1 MAILT
6 PQEVREYIYD
16 KVEKNYLVDG
26 EELSDTQ
33 INIAMELTLSEWN
46 STPPTAADNLAN
58 FKYKHILMSGTLY
71 RCFMGLSA
79 LLARNTFAFTDG
91 GLSIPLEERFQLY
104 QTLSGMFQGDF
115 YSTMAKTKININM
128 DEGWGSLGS
137 DYSNF
142 PLW

>member
-6 PQEVREYIYD
+6 AQEVREFVSD
-16 KVEKNYLVDG
+16 KVEKNYLIEG

-46 STPPTAADNLAN
+46 STPPTAADNIIS
-58 FKYKHILMSGTLY
+58 FPYKHILMSGTLY
-71 RCFMGLSA
+71 RCFMGQAA

-104 QTLSGMFQGDF
+104 QALSGMYQADY
-115 YSTMAKTKININM
+115 YSTMTKTKININM
-128 DEGWGSLGS
+128 EEGWGYMGS
-137 DYSNF
+137 DYARF

>member
-6 PQEVREYIYD
+6 PQEVREFVYD
-16 KVEKNYLVDG
+16 KIEKNYLIDG

-46 STPPTAADNLAN
+46 ATPPTAADSLEN

-71 RCFMGLSA
+71 RCFMGLAA
-79 LLARNTFAFTDG
+79 LLGRNTFAFTDG

-104 QTLSGMFQGDF
+104 QALSGMYQGDF
-115 YSTMAKTKININM
+115 YSTMTKTKININM
-128 DEGWGSLGS
+128 EEGWGSMGS
-137 DYSNF
+137 DYARF

>member
-6 PQEVREYIYD
+6 AQEVREFVVD
-16 KVEKNYLVDG
+16 KIENNYLVSG

-33 INIAMELTLSEWN
+33 INIAMELTLADWN
-46 STPPTAADNLAN
+46 STPPTAANSLDN
-58 FKYKHILMSGTLY
+58 FPYKHILMSGTLY
-71 RCFMGLSA
+71 RCFMGLAA

-104 QTLSGMFQGDF
+104 QALSGMFQGE
-115 YSTMAKTKININM
+115 YNATMAKVKININM
-128 DEGWGSLGS
+128 EEGWGDLGS
-137 DYSNF
+137 DYSRF